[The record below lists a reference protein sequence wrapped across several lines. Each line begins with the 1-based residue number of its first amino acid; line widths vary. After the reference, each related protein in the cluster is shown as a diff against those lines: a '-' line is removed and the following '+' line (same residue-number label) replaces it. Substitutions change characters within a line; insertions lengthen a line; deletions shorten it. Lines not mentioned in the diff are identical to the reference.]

1 MKILNINYICCFLLL
16 LAMGQL
22 KLNAQKQ
29 GKGEGKNKPA
39 AVLSEQWNESMTDS
53 GMFLP
58 LSQQKNTLNGA
69 VYADPSQC
77 ASARVHDL
85 VKRLSFEEKLM
96 LTGGFNRFFFP
107 GVKRLGVRPVVMA
120 DAAQGVRLSGFLPV
134 KDVVSTSFPG
144 ILALA
149 GTWEPQFAEGL
160 GKAVGEECRAI
171 GVDILLGPSINIQ
184 RHSAGGRNFETL
196 GEDPVLAARM
206 VSPYVRAMQSTGI
219 VSTAKQLI
227 GNDQEF
233 CRHLANSIISER
245 ALREIY
251 LPPWE
256 EIIRNGKV
264 KAIMTGNNMVNGIPC
279 SVHKPLINDILRKE
293 YGFEGLSMTDW
304 QNTAYYKSMQH
315 LTITSGQSLLMN
327 TNATFAQYVNEE
339 IKKTPERKAEF
350 EIMLEAMIYPSLYTL
365 FESGVYDRSPI
376 DAEYKKTYEAHK
388 EFARSYATEAICL
401 LKNDGNILP
410 LKKSQKILL
419 TGTEEISSGV
429 GSGAVKGYDHVS
441 FADAL
446 QKAYSG
452 NITVE
457 EKPNDKTIREAGVVI
472 FRLNKEAGEGYDVP
486 FDEPVSQINE
496 LMRISKLNRNVVVV
510 ISSGNP
516 MPMPWLNQVKCVVWA
531 YFLGQE
537 RGNALVNILSG
548 KVSPSGKLPFTI
560 EKNWAD
566 SPDPD
571 FNFLGGKPY
580 WYGHNSKYRSYFL
593 GLDSTTDN
601 TFHLYVKPQQYV
613 DIPYDEGIFIGYRW
627 FETKNKPVQFPF
639 GHGLSYTSFAYSGL
653 TLDNTMEQDGYV
665 NISFEIKNTGKV
677 AGKEVAQ
684 LYVAPVQSSVPRPV
698 KELKGFDKFLLQ
710 PGESKRVSL
719 KLTKRDFSY
728 WDEDSHSWK
737 AEPGAYEILVGASSA
752 DIRLKTNFQLN

>member
-1 MKILNINYICCFLLL
+1 MKFLKINYICCFLLL
-16 LAMGQL
+16 LALSQL
-22 KLNAQKQ
+22 KLDAQKQ
-29 GKGEGKNKPA
+29 GKGEGKKQPT
-39 AVLSEQWNESMTDS
+39 VRTDQWNESMTDS

-58 LSQQKNTLNGA
+58 VSQQINAVKGA
-69 VYADPSQC
+69 VYADSMQC
-77 ASARVHDL
+77 ASARAYDL
-85 VKRLSFEEKLM
+85 IKRLSFEEKLM
-96 LTGGFNRFFFP
+96 MTGGFNRFFFP
-107 GVKRLGVRPVVMA
+107 GVKRLGLRPVVMA
-120 DAAQGVRLSGFLPV
+120 DAAQGVRLSDFLPS
-134 KDVVSTSFPG
+134 KNVVSTSFPG

-149 GTWEPQFAEGL
+149 GTWEPEFAEGL

-171 GVDILLGPSINIQ
+171 GVDILLGPSINLQ

-196 GEDPVLAARM
+196 GEDPLLAARM
-206 VSPYVRAMQSTGI
+206 VTPYVRAMQSTK
-219 VSTAKQLI
+219 VVATAKQLI

-256 EIIRNGKV
+256 EAIRNGNV

-315 LTITSGQSLLMN
+315 LTITSGQSVLMN
-327 TNATFAQYVNEE
+327 TNATFAQYVDDE

-350 EIMLEAMIYPSLYTL
+350 EIMLGAMIYPSLYTL
-365 FESGVYDRSPI
+365 FESGVYDRTPV
-376 DAEYKKTYEAHK
+376 DEGYKKTYEAHK
-388 EFARSYATEAICL
+388 EFARKYATEAICL

-419 TGTEEISSGV
+419 MGTEEISCGV
-429 GSGAVKGYDHVS
+429 GSGAVKGYDHIS
-441 FADAL
+441 FSDAL
-446 QKAYSG
+446 KNEYGDNFTMQ
-452 NITVE
+452 
-457 EKPNDKTIREAGVVI
+457 EKPDDKTIRSADVVL
-472 FRLNKEAGEGYDVP
+472 FRLNKEAGEGNDIP
-486 FDEPVSQINE
+486 FEEPVNQIQE
-496 LMRISKLNRNVVVV
+496 LIRISKLNRNVVVI

-516 MPMPWLNQVKCVVWA
+516 MPMPWLNQVKGVVWA

-537 RGNALVNILSG
+537 RGFALVNILSG

-560 EKNWAD
+560 EKSWAD

-601 TFHLYVKPQQYV
+601 TFHLYVKPQQFV

-627 FETKNKPVQFPF
+627 YDSKNKPVQFPF
-639 GHGLSYTSFAYSGL
+639 GYGLSYTSFAYSGIAI
-653 TLDNTMEQDGYV
+653 DNTLEQNGFV
-665 NISFEIKNTGKV
+665 SISFEVKNTGKV
-677 AGKEVAQ
+677 AGKEVVQ
-684 LYVAPVQSSVPRPV
+684 LYVAPGKSSVPRPL
-698 KELKGFDKFLLQ
+698 KELKGFEKFLLQ